1 MNDDIAARMDRLP
14 LTALH
19 GLALVLC
26 TVGFLV
32 DLIEIGLGTVLASV
46 FSSGSGRL
54 PAAELSLLLSSVYV
68 GAIVGAPLLGAA
80 ADRVGRRLVMMGV
93 LALLALTSLAGG
105 LSPDTLTLTLARGL
119 SGLALGAFPPLMMSY
134 LTDVLPPARRGRCIL
149 VVTGAATLGLPAG
162 VFVVRWLTPMDLG
175 IEPWR
180 LAFLAG
186 AAASAV
192 VAGLY
197 ALLPESP
204 RWLAS
209 RGRLAE
215 ARALCERFERSRP
228 WTSAP
233 DPASAGD
240 AAAASSMS
248 SMPSLPATAPGWPR
262 IAALFLLGAWSTV
275 TFPLLTG
282 AVLAAKGFNLS
293 DTLLYLGLSTLGP
306 TVGTLVAS
314 LWIDRFE
321 RRVALGICC
330 AVLLV
335 AGAAFVATG
344 EAAWLVASSFLFG
357 VFAVIYAAGINIY
370 AAELFPTH
378 RRAGSLATA
387 WAFNRL
393 GAAIAPLVLLP
404 LLRNEGPLAMFG
416 VIALCLVLNIAL
428 LASSPRGR
436 ERRAV
441 A

>member
-46 FSSGSGRL
+46 FSTGTGRL

-80 ADRVGRRLVMMGV
+80 ADRMGRRLVMMGV

-186 AAASAV
+186 AAASAI
-192 VAGLY
+192 VAALY

-209 RGRLAE
+209 RGRLEE
-215 ARALCERFERSRP
+215 AQALCERFERSP
-228 WTSAP
+228 AWTSAAE
-233 DPASAGD
+233 PANP
-240 AAAASSMS
+240 AAASAA
-248 SMPSLPATAPGWPR
+248 SMPSMPGATPGWPR

-321 RRVALGICC
+321 RRVALGVCC

-344 EAAWLVASSFLFG
+344 AAAWLVASSFLFG